1 MGMHIKHF
9 YAPTPK
15 KWRQIGDALLGTA
28 TFMVSG
34 GLFGFDYLKD
44 IFGADLLKV
53 IIGVTFVVGVLGKFL
68 TNFFKED
75 PV

>member
-28 TFMVSG
+28 DRKSTRLNSSH
-34 GLFGFDYLKD
+34 
-44 IFGADLLKV
+44 
-53 IIGVTFVVGVLGKFL
+53 
-68 TNFFKED
+68 
-75 PV
+75 